1 MVGHTTTTSAKI
13 WIETDVPASV
23 KVQYWLDRQQN
34 YERYLGQPVVKGTAE
49 GRTSSSVPH
58 TGVVQLQDLNPGWLV
73 YYELEVDGR
82 PIRPQPPQAFSLLRF
97 AGTKGNRTVSL
108 QVIDQEGQAQIDFR
122 LSEQHLTPEWIRF
135 DLDGVA
141 R

>member
-1 MVGHTTTTSAKI
+1 M
-13 WIETDVPASV
+13 
-23 KVQYWLDRQQN
+23 
-34 YERYLGQPVVKGTAE
+34 
-49 GRTSSSVPH
+49 
-58 TGVVQLQDLNPGWLV
+58 VQLKDLNPGWLV
-73 YYELEVDGR
+73 YYELEVYGR

-122 LSEQHLTPEWIRF
+122 LSEQHLTSEWIRF